1 MEMSS
6 LIPILENLKKTG
18 RRVIFTSRKG
28 VEVTA
33 TYTGKFSEDDF
44 AVGLKFPDRDEF
56 YPTHVRLLFDLYLKQ
71 LSNPKGAEKV
81 FNALEQ
87 VFEGRDPDV
96 FVPELE
102 TLTFPMSLDDSAVT
116 VHYAQLLMIEQD
128 FNRVPKREFEKHEEF
143 YKKKRKKPSWHD
155 PPRKYLM
162 GFIRWIASGEEE
174 IDKIITQAVSDW
186 PPPKKFTPSLG
197 KT

>member
-1 MEMSS
+1 MEMAS

-28 VEVTA
+28 VKVTA

-44 AVGLKFPDRDEF
+44 AVGLKFPGRDEF
-56 YPTHVRLLFDLYLKQ
+56 YPTHVRLLFDLYLKR
-71 LSNPKGAEKV
+71 LSNLDGAQKV
-81 FNALEQ
+81 FCVLEH

-96 FVPELE
+96 FGPELGS
-102 TLTFPMSLDDSAVT
+102 LDFPMSLDEPAVT

-128 FNRVPKREFEKHEEF
+128 FNRVPEREFEKHEEF
-143 YKKKRKKPSWHD
+143 YTKKRKKPSKHD
-155 PPRKYLM
+155 PPREYLM

-174 IDKIITQAVSDW
+174 IDKVITGAVRNW
-186 PPPKKFTPSLG
+186 PPPKKFTPSL
-197 KT
+197 KSD